1 MPMPGERFLPSSLN
15 PFSRS
20 SNSNSNSN
28 SANQS
33 HPSSS
38 SSNQASTSSTNR
50 NSTFMPTSSTSSSS
64 SQLQNPNFTTLPP
77 TDPFKSLSELLNS
90 SNLAKEGKLT
100 NSIKAALIRN
110 LFQCI
115 WQKSEWKKYFLPPLS
130 NIDIVNGED
139 DQLYI
144 PNFNNYNDWLIQYED
159 DPFNNPKPFSLKRAQ
174 DTLNEI
180 SVAKGKGSIRK
191 IRNGTICGK
200 VLNRF
205 ERTFTCKTCAIN
217 PSVVLC
223 ADCFH
228 ASDHEGHEVLFGQS
242 YSFSASCDCGDPS
255 AWRSTAST
263 SFTESSS
270 SASTSTTSINNREIG
285 CKNHP
290 SLGLGEKPIQTLK
303 YEIPDNLLLSIHK
316 TIVIILEF
324 IIQTLQHSLLPS
336 EYGNLPKTESELKD
350 DDSSS
355 SSSSVKEK
363 HNSFFT
369 STGESKEKRSKGP
382 WSVIMWQD
390 EKHVLKEMT
399 RQLRD
404 ALGIKW
410 EIAESWVR
418 EVDEVGRK
426 VVCVSP
432 DPLVAFHAANMMQ
445 QIDAPVSLRLASD
458 AYREE
463 IVGVLISWLNDMI
476 QCTIDG
482 DDTVFKRMLAK
493 ALYEPRLRNSG
504 VGAGTPLTPDLKDL
518 ELGKIGSGYDTR
530 RMDWL
535 LQLDSRLW
543 KKAKWEM
550 RQIYCSVLLFDHD
563 VRKDLAT
570 RFAMNYPRLVEHYLF
585 QDRELDTNIIY
596 SSAYL
601 IFTNGAVCA
610 NATLKG
616 QLFNNVLQ
624 VAHAWYTGQVIKTDG
639 CDKLVIPPNQ
649 FDVNDN
655 SSKGRM
661 DTDVAAFR
669 SKKGLA
675 LLGHLRSMVRHPEMR
690 KSIIKQPQLFNR
702 ALLFLNMFVGLQ
714 PQKREQS
721 EHVEYEVDWYKSF
734 IILPDLSKFSRELG
748 EIFLF
753 PPSSSYASLQQQQE
767 NGVNVGNV
775 IDGLLGSMAVVVNRI
790 LTDMMLMSNTLDKE
804 KYQRPVEH
812 DVQDVLFKNSRFS
825 LIKQSISRIEAFS
838 FHHYLN
844 FLLAEMLKSSKEI
857 LFRHNPQNSN
867 DNQLLNSLNFKE
879 IIEKF
884 VLRAQ
889 NQSDSERMK
898 LMIIE
903 WSIQTHVVLS
913 QIRADMWKKNGAAI
927 RMQHH
932 HYREMT
938 LREATLDEDFFLLQF
953 GLCIIDPLKFMVAL
967 IDRYGLS
974 PWFRGN
980 PKNPDIWISNAT
992 DPKQRINLLEDFLLL
1007 VIHLVSYPAIIDGW
1021 SRDKITRKHIIHQ
1034 LAVQPLT
1041 YSEIYKK
1048 LPERSQET
1056 SVTPIL
1062 KSVADF
1068 REPTESAPGQY
1079 SLKDQL
1085 YDEVDPYW
1093 HYYTKN
1099 DQRGAMDKIVTRAK
1113 KRNPSVEDP
1122 LILPQP
1128 LALPTAGR
1136 PFSTVGDFLHTEVVS
1151 DLVYWALSHCLHI
1164 GNPDQWALIVH
1175 SAMPAE
1181 SKDAPVIPT
1190 WDFVLDYALHLT
1202 MIALS
1207 VAPAK
1212 FAQASLDIKG
1222 SDGEHSTFQNLW
1234 LMQTHSAYKSF
1245 KARVD
1250 YILDVIVKHLPPD
1263 YTVDYRANREA
1274 ENLLQLSSP
1283 AKPDPKAAAAARQKA
1298 IMAAFAKQQQ
1308 NFAALM
1314 EEEDV
1319 DEDENMLDDNDLLD
1333 NEVNGHSAN
1342 ASENEIYGQCIVC
1355 QEDVTTKNPG
1365 GMMALLQPSRTL
1377 REAVHDRDWFDES
1390 LRTPINL
1397 DKPTRLHKFANEEDI
1412 DESESTSGYPSTA
1425 LKFGIHLSACSHFM
1439 HETCMANY
1447 FEATKIRHTQQVQRH
1462 HPENAVRLEYMCP
1475 LCKSLGNVLIPVE
1488 SSTTPRKPPVIVQ
1501 KDGEK
1506 TPSLSMTIRKVSSE
1520 GLLRVSDSQRIWD
1533 HHFETGEVIPW
1544 FSDCVFSVHSLDHV
1558 HRRGNM
1564 RSTSRMADRMRS
1576 LIRPLSEQSQ
1586 RIRGKKTHM
1595 YLPDDMVGYTV
1606 SMAEITQRG
1615 LGGPSSINGKPI
1627 LSVAEQIPELSMKL
1641 IKQLIGLL
1649 QLELDLYF
1657 GPSTGF
1663 DRTALR
1669 VGIFARFLPDWYR
1682 SSTLPSP
1689 LLLRKPLGMVIE
1701 TAAIAPDL
1709 LQSVIVMA
1717 YYAELTRSML
1727 GLSLFVKKSFSSSS
1741 VSSSNS
1747 NKPFINDRLNDNKV
1761 NDEMFEDGLN
1771 LFLGF
1776 KPIMLSI
1783 LRNAGPFADAEG
1795 VLNIISDE
1803 VLSKLLYSHT
1813 LPFLRRCCIIYYAV
1827 SNGNYP
1833 ISNQSTLDLIFSQG
1847 PTTSEYRK
1855 LLSLLG
1861 IPFPKETL
1869 SDSTTSITP
1878 IVSRWL
1884 TQWAVQGRILPTLE
1898 YPGTYEL
1905 INLPKKWES
1914 LVLKYQ
1920 NKKCKKCNLKPTYP
1934 ALCLFCGE
1942 LVCLAGDC
1950 CNQGEEGECNLHMRE
1965 CGAVVGMFVD
1975 IRRWIILYLYAGSGS
1990 FGHMPYLDEH
2000 GELDISMRRGHRQY
2014 VQINRLDELRKSTW
2028 LMHNIPHLTARRL
2041 ELTSDGG
2048 GWGCL

>member
-20 SNSNSNSN
+20 SG
-28 SANQS
+28 SASGSGTGPGVNQ
-33 HPSSS
+33 PTP
-38 SSNQASTSSTNR
+38 STSTST
-50 NSTFMPTSSTSSSS
+50 STFMQP
-64 SQLQNPNFTTLPP
+64 PFTGSANLPP
-77 TDPFKSLSELLNS
+77 TDPHKALAELLATSPTQRDSKISNS
-90 SNLAKEGKLT
+90 V
-100 NSIKAALIRN
+100 KAAIIRS
-110 LFQCI
+110 LFQSI
-115 WQKSEWKKYFLPPLS
+115 WQKSDWVKYFLPPSPTSTGSSPEKS
-130 NIDIVNGED
+130 NVG
-139 DQLYI
+139 I
-144 PNFNNYNDWLIQYED
+144 PSFGNLNDWLIND
-159 DPFNNPKPFSLKRAQ
+159 LNDTLLSPKPWSLNTAQ
-174 DTLNEI
+174 AKLDEAYK
-180 SVAKGKGSIRK
+180 AKGIQSFRK
-191 IRNGTICGK
+191 TRNGTVCGK
-200 VLNRF
+200 VFNRF

-223 ADCFH
+223 AECFES
-228 ASDHEGHEVLFGQS
+228 SDHEGHEVLFGQS

-255 AWRSTAST
+255 AWKVP
-263 SFTESSS
+263 SSS
-270 SASTSTTSINNREIG
+270 MG
-285 CKNHP
+285 CSHHP
-290 SLGLGEKPIQTLK
+290 PLGEGEKPIQILK
-303 YEIPDNLLLSIHK
+303 YEIPDNLLLAIHR
-316 TIVIILEF
+316 TIVMVLEF
-324 IIQTLQHSLLPS
+324 IIQTLQHSLIPS
-336 EYGNLPKTESELKD
+336 EYGHLPKTEEELK
-350 DDSSS
+350 
-355 SSSSVKEK
+355 
-363 HNSFFT
+363 NSEQP
-369 STGESKEKRSKGP
+369 TGESRERRDKGP
-382 WSVIMWQD
+382 WAVVMWQD
-390 EKHVLKEMT
+390 EKHVSREMS

-410 EIAESWVR
+410 EVAEQWVR

-426 VVCVSP
+426 VVLVSP
-432 DPLVAFHAANMMQ
+432 NPVVAFHGANMIQ
-445 QIDAPVSLRLASD
+445 QIDAPVSLRLATD
-458 AYREE
+458 AYKEE
-463 IVGVLISWLNDMI
+463 LVGVLISWLYDMV
-476 QCTIDG
+476 QSTIDG

-493 ALYEPRLRNSG
+493 ALYEPRMRNAG
-504 VGAGTPLTPDLKDL
+504 VGAGTPLAADLKDL
-518 ELGKIGSGYDTR
+518 EWGKIMGGHDTR
-530 RMDWL
+530 RIDWL

-550 RQIYCSVLLFDHD
+550 RQIYCSVLLFDED
-563 VRKDLAT
+563 VRKDLAS
-570 RFAMNYPRLVEHYLF
+570 RVAMNYPRLVEHYLF
-585 QDRELDTNIIY
+585 QERELDTNIIY

-601 IFTNGAVCA
+601 IFTDGAVCA
-610 NATLKG
+610 HATTKG
-616 QLFNNVLQ
+616 QLYHNVIN
-624 VAHAWYTGQVIKTDG
+624 VAHSWFTNQIVKTDG
-639 CDKLVIPPNQ
+639 CDRLIIPPIH
-649 FDVNDN
+649 FDPADN
-655 SSKGRM
+655 SAKGRV
-661 DTDVAAFR
+661 DTDVPAFR

-690 KSIIKQPQLFNR
+690 QLIVRQPQLFNR
-702 ALLFLNMFVGLQ
+702 ALLFVNMFVGLQ

-734 IILPDLSKFSRELG
+734 IILPDMSKLCRELG
-748 EIFLF
+748 EIFL
-753 PPSSSYASLQQQQE
+753 S
-767 NGVNVGNV
+767 GT
-775 IDGLLGSMAVVVNRI
+775 IDHVLGSMAVVVNRI

-812 DVQDVLFKNSRFS
+812 DVQDVLYKNSRFS
-825 LIKQSISRIEAFS
+825 LIKQSITRIEAFS

-844 FLLAEMLKSSKEI
+844 YLLAEMVKSSA
-857 LFRHNPQNSN
+857 
-867 DNQLLNSLNFKE
+867 NQLIELNDDTANNASTSSLKGLNFKQ
-879 IIEKF
+879 IVEKF

-913 QIRADMWKKNGAAI
+913 QIRADMWKKNGTAM

-932 HYREMT
+932 HYREPT
-938 LREATLDEDFFLLQF
+938 VRESTLDQDFFLLQF

-980 PKNPDIWISNAT
+980 PKNPDIWLSHAT
-992 DPKQRINLLEDFLLL
+992 EPKQRINLLEDFLLL
-1007 VIHLVSYPAIIDGW
+1007 VIHLVSYPAIIDNW

-1062 KSVADF
+1062 RSVADF

-1079 SLKDQL
+1079 SLKDEL

-1099 DQRGAMDKIVTRAK
+1099 DQRGAMDKIVARAK

-1128 LALPTAGR
+1128 LELPAAGR
-1136 PFSTVGDFLHTEVVS
+1136 PFSSVGDFLHTNVVS
-1151 DLVYWALSHCLHI
+1151 DLVYWAISHCLHI
-1164 GNPDQWALIVH
+1164 
-1175 SAMPAE
+1175 AE
-1181 SKDAPVIPT
+1181 AKGSPVIPT

-1207 VAPAK
+1207 VAPTE
-1212 FAQASLDIKG
+1212 FAEASLQIKG
-1222 SDGEHSTFQNLW
+1222 AEGDHSTFQNLW
-1234 LMQTHSAYKSF
+1234 LMQTQSAYKPY
-1245 KARVD
+1245 KARID
-1250 YILDVIVKHLPPD
+1250 YILDTIVKHLPAD

-1274 ENLLQLSSP
+1274 ESLLQLSSP

-1308 NFAALM
+1308 DFAAMM
-1314 EEEDV
+1314 EEESG
-1319 DEDENMLDDNDLLD
+1319 DEDESMAEDDDMG
-1333 NEVNGHSAN
+1333 EAGANGE
-1342 ASENEIYGQCIVC
+1342 SETYGQCIVC
-1355 QEDVTTKNPG
+1355 QEDITSKAPG
-1365 GMMALLQPSRTL
+1365 GMMALLQPSRTI
-1377 REAVHDRDWFDES
+1377 REAVHDRDWFEES
-1390 LRTPINL
+1390 LQSPTSL
-1397 DKPTRLHKFANEEDI
+1397 DKPTRYHRFSYENGEK
-1412 DESESTSGYPSTA
+1412 SEPATTQGYPSTA
-1425 LKFGIHLSACSHFM
+1425 LKFGVHMSACSHFM
-1439 HETCMANY
+1439 HDSCMTNY
-1447 FEATKIRHTQQVQRH
+1447 FEATKTRHTQQVQRH

-1488 SSTTPRKPPVIVQ
+1488 NSTTVRKPPIVIK

-1506 TPSLSMTIRKVSSE
+1506 LPSLSVTIRKVSSE
-1520 GLLRVSDSQRIWD
+1520 GLLRVADSQRIWD

-1544 FSDCVFSVHSLDHV
+1544 FSDCVFSVHSLDHA
-1558 HRRGNM
+1558 HRRGQM
-1564 RSTSRMADRMRS
+1564 RSTSRMADRMRG

-1615 LGGPSSINGKPI
+1615 IGGPSTINGKGV
-1627 LSVAEQIPELSMKL
+1627 LTVAEQIPELSMKL
-1641 IKQLIGLL
+1641 IKKLIGLL

-1657 GPSTGF
+1657 GPGF

-1727 GLSLFVKKSFSSSS
+1727 GLSLFVKKSCTSPSTTSKIS
-1741 VSSSNS
+1741 QPSLRSTP
-1747 NKPFINDRLNDNKV
+1747 PFDPTLPDAL
-1761 NDEMFEDGLN
+1761 E
-1771 LFLGF
+1771 LFTGF

-1795 VLNIISDE
+1795 IINMISDE
-1803 VLSKLLYSHT
+1803 MLAKLVYSHT
-1813 LPFLRRCCIIYYAV
+1813 LPFLRRAAIIYNAV
-1827 SNGNYP
+1827 SGSYP
-1833 ISNQSTLDLIFSQG
+1833 NTSPNVLDQLNPSQG
-1847 PTTSEYRK
+1847 GISEYRR
-1855 LLSLLG
+1855 LLLLLG
-1861 IPFPKETL
+1861 IPPPKETL
-1869 SDSTTSITP
+1869 RDPTTTETP
-1878 IVSRWL
+1878 IVARWL
-1884 TQWAVQGRILPTLE
+1884 TQWASQGRVIPSLE
-1898 YPGTYEL
+1898 YPGAYEL
-1905 INLPKKWES
+1905 VRLPTKWES
-1914 LVLKYQ
+1914 LVLDYQ
-1920 NKKCKKCNLKPTYP
+1920 NRRCGRCKTKPTYP

-1942 LVCLAGDC
+1942 MVCLGGDC
-1950 CNQGEEGECNLHMRE
+1950 CSVGEEGECNLHMRE

-2014 VQINRLDELRKSTW
+2014 VHVGRLDELRKATW
-2028 LMHNIPHLTARRL
+2028 LQHNIPHLTARRL